1 MDPFKPLV
9 AFAYCASVCVCV
21 CEMRKQKW
29 KIIPN
34 SIANEIEGERPH
46 KYTHI
51 HTVAHTKSIQSIPP
65 PKNAP
70 KTESAPQKG
79 RNRRFTQFGRFKSKI
94 RSRQSEKQKIQHNW
108 ISNTKYSR
116 QKKKRSSQTHT
127 VATKT
132 FDTLE
137 GQKVYKW
144 ECGIKCAAVP
154 QIKAA
159 SINLCSFKRNIIQY
173 LRF

>member
-9 AFAYCASVCVCV
+9 AFAYCASVCV

-51 HTVAHTKSIQSIPP
+51 HTVAHTKSIQSILP

-79 RNRRFTQFGRFKSKI
+79 HNRRFTQFGRFKSKI

-116 QKKKRSSQTHT
+116 QKKKEVHKLTQLQPRRSILSKGRKYINGN
-127 VATKT
+127 VA
-132 FDTLE
+132 LNV
-137 GQKVYKW
+137 Q
-144 ECGIKCAAVP
+144 
-154 QIKAA
+154 
-159 SINLCSFKRNIIQY
+159 LCHK
-173 LRF
+173 